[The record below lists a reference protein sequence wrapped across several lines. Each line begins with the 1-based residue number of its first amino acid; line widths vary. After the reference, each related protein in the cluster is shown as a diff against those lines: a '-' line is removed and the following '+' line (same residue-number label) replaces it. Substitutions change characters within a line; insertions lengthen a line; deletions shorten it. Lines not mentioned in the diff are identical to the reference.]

1 MIVDVA
7 VVVARTTREGTV
19 VVRVVMVVTAV
30 VIVVTPVVIVVTAV
44 IVAVEETVVV
54 AVIVAAVNF
63 VYKKTMI
70 SVHLTMLS
78 SFETIYNVNSRLI
91 SEE

>member
-1 MIVDVA
+1 MATVDVA

-19 VVRVVMVVTAV
+19 VVRVVIVVTAVVVVVTPV
-30 VIVVTPVVIVVTAV
+30 VIVVTPVVIVVMAV

-63 VYKKTMI
+63 IYKNNYFY
-70 SVHLTMLS
+70 
-78 SFETIYNVNSRLI
+78 SFNHAII
-91 SEE
+91 I